1 MRYDLWL
8 SRGRWMRQCAAVATA
23 LLPGLMQAWPDL
35 ARQTAID
42 LAMYRSITLN

>member
-8 SRGRWMRQCAAVATA
+8 SHGRWMRQCAAVASG
-23 LLPGLMQAWPDL
+23 LLPGLMLARPDL
-35 ARQTAID
+35 ARQTVID